1 VSVISRSLIIT
12 LVGMGLVFISIL
24 LLWGM
29 MVLLVRVFH
38 SKEENK
44 IEVVA
49 EKATQ
54 PSETARIRAIVAAV
68 GTALARQ
75 KMHQAVSV
83 AVATLLSAQQ
93 SASIPIEQ
101 PSVSMSSWLVSHRLE
116 QINLRNQLSNRKSR
130 GE

>member
-12 LVGMGLVFISIL
+12 LIGMGLVFISIL

-29 MVLLVRVFH
+29 MALLVRVFH

-44 IEVVA
+44 VEVVA
-49 EKATQ
+49 EQAAQ
-54 PSETARIRAIVAAV
+54 PAETARIRAIVAAV

-75 KMHQAVSV
+75 KMHKAVSV

>member
-1 VSVISRSLIIT
+1 MSAISRSLIIT
-12 LVGMGLVFISIL
+12 LIGMGLVFIGIL

-29 MVLLVRVFH
+29 MALLVRVFK

-44 IEVVA
+44 DEVVPESA
-49 EKATQ
+49 AQ
-54 PSETARIRAIVAAV
+54 PAGTARIRAVVAAV
-68 GTALARQ
+68 GIALGRQ
-75 KMHQAVSV
+75 RVQQAASA
-83 AVATLLSAQQ
+83 AVATLLAAQPGT
-93 SASIPIEQ
+93 SILVEQ